1 MNGDESIVVP
11 TSSSYKRKQSH
22 KNIRGAAVSSVIEK
36 KTINEKSFS
45 SKYNIQSKQE
55 MHCKP
60 TPIPVYQFPQSSMNH
75 PNFMYNQYSNAIPV
89 IIVPSSSMQHMM
101 VVNSSNQSYFYPIQL
116 TYNQAPININS
127 MNSLYSPVLSYS
139 IAKNTGQPDSNL
151 STNESKLLFE
161 NCSSGSNTMSSP
173 EVSCEGKN
181 KVILEEDLFRK

>member
-60 TPIPVYQFPQSSMNH
+60 TPIPV
-75 PNFMYNQYSNAIPV
+75 A
-89 IIVPSSSMQHMM
+89 
-101 VVNSSNQSYFYPIQL
+101 
-116 TYNQAPININS
+116 A
-127 MNSLYSPVLSYS
+127 SPF
-139 IAKNTGQPDSNL
+139 A
-151 STNESKLLFE
+151 STF
-161 NCSSGSNTMSSP
+161 
-173 EVSCEGKN
+173 
-181 KVILEEDLFRK
+181 IL